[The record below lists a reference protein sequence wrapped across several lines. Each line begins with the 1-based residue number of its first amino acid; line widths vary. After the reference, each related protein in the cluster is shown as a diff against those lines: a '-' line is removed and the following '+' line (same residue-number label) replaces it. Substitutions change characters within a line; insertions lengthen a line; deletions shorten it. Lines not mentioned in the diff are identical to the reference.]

1 MNIWFTVTSL
11 KIGGAEKRALKVA
24 NGISQNYS
32 NGKVTFLLPQKL
44 YNEYS
49 RDSELLEII
58 KNSNLFFDVFDK
70 KRPQTTQRKSRI
82 LNILFSYKG
91 WVPSFIFKI
100 LLFFITY
107 SLYNYLKQTVCKT
120 DVVHHFFGD
129 LGLVSTIRI
138 AKHNQAKCL
147 FELTG
152 PFSIAKPSYYFGFFN
167 IYNKSNVQLITVS
180 EPVYDRFMRLKKN
193 SNLYYKWV
201 NTNIHI
207 YNIPFLTNNYLPVN
221 SHKENTIV
229 YASNFKERKNPVLFA
244 KAIKQLYSDGTLQ
257 NWKTLIRGQGPLESE
272 IKHILTKEIEEG
284 YVTVGYSKHLK
295 NELYKSKIFVSIIST
310 GNYPSQSAFEAYG
323 NGNILVL
330 SNTGNTSDKFS
341 HKDFVFVDLDI
352 ESLKAGLLKAIETT
366 KSEMFA
372 SVSNSIQKKYMKD
385 FNNHIVVSQI
395 LKLYTSRS
403 SGFIGKV

>member
-1 MNIWFTVTSL
+1 MNIWFIVTSL

-24 NGISQNYS
+24 NGISQNYPS
-32 NGKVTFLLPQKL
+32 GKVTFLLPQKL

-49 RDSELLEII
+49 RDLELMEII

-70 KRPQTTQRKSRI
+70 KRPQKTKRKSRF
-82 LNILFSYKG
+82 LNILFSYKR
-91 WVPSFIFKI
+91 WVPSFIFKMI
-100 LLFFITY
+100 LFFCTY
-107 SLYNYLKQTVCKT
+107 HLYNYLKKNVNEI

-129 LGLVSTIRI
+129 MGLISTIRI
-138 AKHNQAKCL
+138 AKNNQAKCL

-152 PFSIAKPSYYFGFFN
+152 PYSIAKPSHYFKLFN
-167 IYNKSNVQLITVS
+167 IYSNRKVKLISVS
-180 EPVYDRFMRLKKN
+180 ETVYNRFMQLQTKN
-193 SNLYYKWV
+193 SPDEEWIKN
-201 NTNIHI
+201 NIHI
-207 YNIPFLTNNYLPVN
+207 YKIPFLTNNYPPVN
-221 SHKENTIV
+221 PHKENTIV

-244 KAIKQLYSDGTLQ
+244 KAIKQLYSNGILE

-272 IKHILTKEIEEG
+272 IKNILKKEIEEG

-330 SNTGNTSDKFS
+330 SNTGNTSDKFN
-341 HKDFVFVDLDI
+341 HKDFVFVYLDI

-372 SVSNSIQKKYMKD
+372 SVSNSVQKKYIKD
-385 FNNHIVVSQI
+385 FNNRVVVHQ
-395 LKLYTSRS
+395 LLVLYS
-403 SGFIGKV
+403 S